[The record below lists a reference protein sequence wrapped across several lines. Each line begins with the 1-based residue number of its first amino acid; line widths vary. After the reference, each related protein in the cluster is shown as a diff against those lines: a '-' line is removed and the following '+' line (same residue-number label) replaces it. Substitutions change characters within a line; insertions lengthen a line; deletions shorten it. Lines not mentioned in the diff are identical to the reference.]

1 MATVETAPALNERRS
16 TRIEAIDIVRGVVM
30 LLMAIDHV
38 RVYSGVP
45 AGGPSPGIFFTRWI
59 THFVAPGFAFFAG
72 TSAFL
77 HGRKLGKKSSLA
89 FFLITRGM
97 FLVVMELTVIRV
109 LWTFNFDFKNYLL
122 AGVIWMLGICM
133 VLMAAL
139 IWLPDS
145 IIATIGIS
153 IIALHNLAD
162 VFRESLAGVAQN
174 GLAKILYFGRGIEP
188 NFYIL
193 YSIIPWI
200 GVMAAGYAFGRIA
213 IKPAAERN
221 RLALIIGTVAILA
234 FVLLR
239 AIDGYGDPRKWNPQP
254 KVTAS
259 SQGAATAA
267 PTPPRPQAPAAIRFL
282 NTAKY
287 PASLDFLLMT
297 LGPTLVLF
305 ALADR
310 IFGWPRKI
318 LDVFGRVPMFY
329 YLLHIPLIHVLAIAV
344 SAVRTPQATGW
355 LFTNHP
361 MAPPDPPEGYMWSL
375 ALLYAVWILTAILL
389 YFPCAWYAKLKR
401 RSKNPLLSYV

>member
-16 TRIEAIDIVRGVVM
+16 ARIEAIDIVRGVVM

-59 THFVAPGFAFFAG
+59 THFVAPAFAFFAG
-72 TSAFL
+72 TSAYL

-89 FFLITRGM
+89 FFLITRGI

-145 IIATIGIS
+145 AIATIGVA

-162 VFRESLAGVAQN
+162 VFRPSLAGVAQN
-174 GLAKILYFGRGIEP
+174 GVAKILYFGGGIEP

-221 RLALIIGTVAILA
+221 RIALIIGGVAILA
-234 FVLLR
+234 FVVLR
-239 AIDGYGDPRKWNPQP
+239 ALDGYGDPRKWNPQP
-254 KVTAS
+254 KVTTS
-259 SQGAATAA
+259 SQGAATASPSPA
-267 PTPPRPQAPAAIRFL
+267 RPQAPAAIRFL

-305 ALADR
+305 AFSDR
-310 IFGWPRKI
+310 ISGWPRKI

-361 MAPPDPPEGYMWSL
+361 MAPPDAPAGYMWSL
-375 ALLYAVWILTAILL
+375 GLLYAIWVLTAILL